1 MLKTGMIIAERYEIV
16 GKIGTG
22 GMADVYKAMDHKLN
36 RFVAV
41 KVLKPEFRE
50 DTTFIKKFIS
60 EAQAAAGLTHPNI
73 VNVFDVG
80 DDGGVYY
87 IVMELIE
94 GITLKEYISKKG
106 KLSIK
111 EATSIAIQVSMGLEA
126 AHSHGIVHRD
136 VKPQNIIISTDG
148 KVKVTDFGIAR
159 AASSNTI
166 SSNVMGSVHYSSPEQ
181 VRGGYSD
188 EKSDIYSLGIT
199 LYEMVTGRVPFDGD
213 TTVAIAI
220 KHLQEEMVP
229 PSVYTPDLPYSLEQ
243 IILKCTQKSV
253 DRRYSRMEDVIAD
266 LKHSLIDPQGDFVKL
281 TTVDN
286 DAKTVVISEEELGE
300 IKHTPKQITK
310 PEITT
315 LEEEKYDDNDYDDA
329 EEEYRPRSE
338 HRSGKKKKHHGS
350 GRGLTIAA
358 LIGGAV
364 LLIVLVVVLGRAAGL
379 FGTGSSGT
387 ADSSKAEAKQ
397 ESAADGLATV
407 PDLVGKTEE
416 EAKTLANDAHLGVQM
431 AGEEASDQEKG
442 RISRQKTAAGTQVEA
457 NTTVKYWVS
466 TGTAQVTIPD
476 LDGRTGI
483 DAQQTLEDLG
493 LQVNVQKEYSDTDD
507 NGYALVDPG
516 YVYNVEPA
524 AGTSVQA
531 GSSVTLT
538 VSRGVDYGDN
548 AEVPSVVGMTKD
560 AALTTLGK
568 FIDIQIT
575 EQQSTEAAGTVIAQ
589 DPEAYAAADPDQ
601 PISITIS
608 SGDKAPS
615 TDSTAS
621 ADSTAS
627 TDSTASADSTVSTTT
642 STADVNANTGWKCT
656 QTLDT
661 PSGYNG
667 GAIRLELIQ
676 DVNGEP
682 KASTIIDGQ
691 NISFPYQL
699 NISGAEG
706 ITSGTIYLYEEV
718 DGDYQQLG
726 TYTVTFKKAE

>member
-1 MLKTGMIIAERYEIV
+1 M
-16 GKIGTG
+16 
-22 GMADVYKAMDHKLN
+22 
-36 RFVAV
+36 
-41 KVLKPEFRE
+41 
-50 DTTFIKKFIS
+50 
-60 EAQAAAGLTHPNI
+60 
-73 VNVFDVG
+73 
-80 DDGGVYY
+80 
-87 IVMELIE
+87 
-94 GITLKEYISKKG
+94 
-106 KLSIK
+106 
-111 EATSIAIQVSMGLEA
+111 
-126 AHSHGIVHRD
+126 
-136 VKPQNIIISTDG
+136 
-148 KVKVTDFGIAR
+148 
-159 AASSNTI
+159 
-166 SSNVMGSVHYSSPEQ
+166 
-181 VRGGYSD
+181 
-188 EKSDIYSLGIT
+188 
-199 LYEMVTGRVPFDGD
+199 
-213 TTVAIAI
+213 
-220 KHLQEEMVP
+220 
-229 PSVYTPDLPYSLEQ
+229 
-243 IILKCTQKSV
+243 
-253 DRRYSRMEDVIAD
+253 
-266 LKHSLIDPQGDFVKL
+266 
-281 TTVDN
+281 
-286 DAKTVVISEEELGE
+286 
-300 IKHTPKQITK
+300 
-310 PEITT
+310 
-315 LEEEKYDDNDYDDA
+315 
-329 EEEYRPRSE
+329 
-338 HRSGKKKKHHGS
+338 
-350 GRGLTIAA
+350 
-358 LIGGAV
+358 
-364 LLIVLVVVLGRAAGL
+364 
-379 FGTGSSGT
+379 
-387 ADSSKAEAKQ
+387 
-397 ESAADGLATV
+397 
-407 PDLVGKTEE
+407 
-416 EAKTLANDAHLGVQM
+416 
-431 AGEEASDQEKG
+431 
-442 RISRQKTAAGTQVEA
+442 
-457 NTTVKYWVS
+457 KYWVS

-560 AALTTLGK
+560 DALTTLGK

-589 DPEAYAAADPDQ
+589 DPEAYAASDPDQ

-608 SGDKAPS
+608 SGDKAP
-615 TDSTAS
+615 
-621 ADSTAS
+621 S

-699 NISGAEG
+699 DISGAEG
-706 ITSGTIYLYEEV
+706 VTSGTIYLYEER